1 MLKNKILIVDD
12 NNTLLESLK
21 LYFEE
26 KGYSVFTD
34 TYGRSAIEK
43 IKKKKPDI
51 GIIDIRLPD
60 VNGLDVLK
68 EGLNISPNTK
78 FITITAFQD
87 METTVK
93 AIKLGAY
100 EYIHKPIDIN
110 ELNNIVEKALSDTE
124 DYHYVTVHE
133 EEFKENTIIGKS
145 KCMQEIFKLIGLL
158 SEVKT
163 NVLIT
168 GESGT
173 GKELIAKAIHYHSK
187 YSNEP
192 FIAINCSA
200 IVDNL
205 WESELFGYEKGAFT
219 GAHFS
224 KKGKF
229 EIAGNGTIFLDEI
242 AEIPVHL
249 QAKLLRVIQER
260 EFEPVGSNKKI
271 KMKARIIAATN
282 KNLEEMIKNDKFR
295 RDLLFRLKVFEI
307 NVPPLRER
315 LEDIPLLV
323 NYLVE
328 KINRNIGKK
337 VNKIPIEVINL
348 FKKYTWPG
356 NVREL
361 ENVLT
366 RAIILSKDNTIN
378 KECVAN
384 LLNLNNKLI
393 ETENEFKTLEEV
405 EKEHI
410 KKVLISTNYNIS
422 KSAKILGISRPT
434 LRNKINKWK
443 NFFQV

>member
-12 NNTLLESLK
+12 NVTLLESLK
-21 LYFEE
+21 LYFLE
-26 KGYSVFTD
+26 KGYSVFTS
-34 TYGRSAIEK
+34 TYGKSALEN
-43 IKKKKPDI
+43 IKRNKPDI

-60 VNGLDVLK
+60 ISGLDVLK
-68 EGLNISPNTK
+68 EGLNISPYTK
-78 FITITAFQD
+78 FVTITAFQD

-110 ELNNIVEKALSDTE
+110 ELNKIVEKALSDSE
-124 DYHYVTVHE
+124 DYQYVTVHE

-205 WESELFGYEKGAFT
+205 WESELFGHEKGAFT

-242 AEIPVHL
+242 AEIPIHL

-260 EFEPVGSNKKI
+260 EFEPVGSNRKI

-282 KNLEEMIKNDKFR
+282 KDLGEMSKNGKFR
-295 RDLLFRLKVFEI
+295 KDLLFRLKVFEI

-328 KINRNIGKK
+328 KINRNIGKR
-337 VNKIPIEVINL
+337 VNRIPVEVINL
-348 FKKYTWPG
+348 FKKYSWPG

-366 RAIILSKDNTIN
+366 RAIILSKNHVID
-378 KECVAN
+378 KDCVEN
-384 LLNLNNKLI
+384 LLNLDNKFTK
-393 ETENEFKTLEEV
+393 ESNDFKTIEEM
-405 EKEHI
+405 EIEYIKE
-410 KKVLISTNYNIS
+410 VLISTNFNIS

-434 LRNKINKWK
+434 LRNKINRWK

>member
-68 EGLNISPNTK
+68 EGLNISPHTK

-110 ELNNIVEKALSDTE
+110 ELNKIVEKALSDTE

-205 WESELFGYEKGAFT
+205 WESELFGHEKGAFT

-337 VNKIPIEVINL
+337 VNKIPVEVINL

-384 LLNLNNKLI
+384 LLNLNNKLM

-405 EKEHI
+405 EREHI
-410 KKVLISTNYNIS
+410 KKILISTNYNIS